1 MAQNFTTDFQA
12 GMCSHLPVSVLTDV
26 QLIAG
31 FQAGRAACFDELV
44 RRHRSALK
52 AQVRNFCR
60 GDRMTQDDLLQQILI
75 RLHSVF
81 IRGGYEERGTFG
93 PWLRRLAHSVLLDH
107 ARADRKRQQ
116 RYSDGFDEVANL
128 AEVSTDF
135 EKSFSGVSRK
145 KLRKLVSRLPLEQ
158 KQVVILRIRFELTFQ
173 EIADFTGVSI
183 NTALGRMCYAQSN
196 LRKWA

>member
-1 MAQNFTTDFQA
+1 MAQNFAAEVQA
-12 GMCSHLPVSVLTDV
+12 DRVSHLPVSVLTDV
-26 QLIAG
+26 QLISS

-52 AQVRNFCR
+52 AQVRSFCR
-60 GDRMTQDDLLQQILI
+60 GDRMMQDDLLQQILI

-81 IRGGYEERGTFG
+81 IRGGYEERGTFA
-93 PWLRRLAHSVLLDH
+93 PWLRRLAHSVLLDY

-116 RYSDGFDEVANL
+116 RYYDGFDAL
-128 AEVSTDF
+128 ADF
-135 EKSFSGVSRK
+135 AEPAPDLEKTLTGVGHK

-183 NTALGRMCYAQSN
+183 NTALGRMRYAQSN